1 MRRLA
6 CVLAVALTVVGVSA
20 RLAAVEPP
28 GDAARG
34 EQLFAS
40 KQCAH
45 CHRAGE
51 PKGVGPLLGDLRRP
65 QGAYELSG
73 RLWNH
78 APAMFTALQQEGL
91 KWPVIEERDMAD
103 LMAYLRVDPGR
114 DPSPQPRR
122 GAMILVNKGCLKCHR
137 FRGEGANVAIDLAE
151 RRDDYASPARWA
163 VTVWSHT
170 PRIAQKAIERGIQ
183 YPRFTG
189 DEMTHLVGFLKAGGS
204 AR

>member
-6 CVLAVALTVVGVSA
+6 CALGVALSVVGVSA
-20 RLAAVEPP
+20 HFAAAEPA

-34 EQLFAS
+34 EQVFAS

-45 CHRAGE
+45 CHRATD
-51 PKGVGPLLGDLRRP
+51 PPGVGPRLGELRRP
-65 QGAYELSG
+65 QGAYELTG
-73 RLWNH
+73 RFWNH
-78 APAMFTALQQEGL
+78 APAMFTALQQERL
-91 KWPVIEERDMAD
+91 PWPAIDERAMTD
-103 LMAYLRVDPGR
+103 LMAYLQADPAR
-114 DPSPQPRR
+114 DPAAQPRR
-122 GAMILVNKGCLKCHR
+122 GAMVLVKKGCLKCHR
-137 FRGEGANVAIDLAE
+137 FRGEGSNIAGDLAE
-151 RRDDYASPARWA
+151 RRDDYGSPARWA

-189 DEMTHLVGFLKAGGS
+189 DEMTHLLGFLRTGGE